1 MKQISDDSLYDSPLS
16 EPPNLNNWF
25 SSYVYESPMLDTS
38 DDLGLFVF
46 GKDECIEETIIEK
59 EITNFEST
67 IDVDEDLDQL
77 IVDESDIEEGKE
89 NTTSLFRFTK
99 KEKAVYLAMV
109 NSKDYK
115 EKLAAHKEKAAY
127 LAMANSNDYK
137 EKLAAHKNGTTT
149 ITDETEVIFLRNR
162 VKCLE
167 DEGLS
172 VRHEMNRHEASLK
185 WMFYYKFK
193 LLSIL

>member
-167 DEGLS
+167 DE
-172 VRHEMNRHEASLK
+172 VRKLNDTINRLVSSNTD
-185 WMFYYKFK
+185 YRRD
-193 LLSIL
+193 

>member
-46 GKDECIEETIIEK
+46 GKDECIKETIIEK

-115 EKLAAHKEKAAY
+115 EKLAAHK
-127 LAMANSNDYK
+127 
-137 EKLAAHKNGTTT
+137 NGTTTT

-167 DEGLS
+167 DE
-172 VRHEMNRHEASLK
+172 VRKLNDTINRLVSSNTD
-185 WMFYYKFK
+185 YKRD
-193 LLSIL
+193 

>member
-115 EKLAAHKEKAAY
+115 EKLAAHK
-127 LAMANSNDYK
+127 
-137 EKLAAHKNGTTT
+137 NGTTT

-167 DEGLS
+167 DE
-172 VRHEMNRHEASLK
+172 VRKLNDTINRLVSSNTD
-185 WMFYYKFK
+185 YRRD
-193 LLSIL
+193 